1 MCPPPPARPGSSIP
15 SPKRPNPWVLRFPRT
30 LTLHRL
36 TSRPG
41 SLSSLSGTP
50 DGASELHTAESRD
63 GAPVHATTISDQTTA
78 PHVVGGGTADTQCR
92 SSQFQCIVR
101 THTHASKHARTAAS
115 LLVPRSPPRCSH
127 GAPHTC
133 APPPSLLST
142 WTCTP
147 PSAPRSSPE
156 AHPRPKRDR
165 RSSDRCACAW
175 AARRASPW
183 PARAAAAPSCRRSTP

>member
-1 MCPPPPARPGSSIP
+1 MSPSPGAPGFVDSLSEKTEPLGVEIP
-15 SPKRPNPWVLRFPRT
+15 SNTYTTPVN
-30 LTLHRL
+30 LT
-36 TSRPG
+36 PG
-41 SLSSLSGTP
+41 KPIFSVRHARRRVGTTHCRVQRR
-50 DGASELHTAESRD
+50 GASARD
-63 GAPVHATTISDQTTA
+63 HHQTTA